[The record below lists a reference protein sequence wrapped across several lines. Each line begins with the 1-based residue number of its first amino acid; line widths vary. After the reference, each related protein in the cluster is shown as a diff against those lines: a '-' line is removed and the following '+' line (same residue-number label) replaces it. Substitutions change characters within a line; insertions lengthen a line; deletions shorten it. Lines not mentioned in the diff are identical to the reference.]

1 MISEAIAAVHRLIAA
16 RLERNLG
23 LLAAIRADRGEH
35 LALRTSAAVL
45 GAERRTALRAT
56 ARLVLEAFLRLESLL
71 GSSEHKFLATVT
83 ASEGFVLIHNRIL
96 LKIFTFTGW
105 HSQ

>member
-1 MISEAIAAVHRLIAA
+1 MIGEAIAAVHRLIAA

-35 LALRTSAAVL
+35 
-45 GAERRTALRAT
+45 
-56 ARLVLEAFLRLESLL
+56 
-71 GSSEHKFLATVT
+71 KFLATVT
-83 ASEGFVLIHNRIL
+83 ASEGFVLIHNCIL